1 MSAVLEVAPAVEPVI
16 SSNGY
21 VHPHLF
27 TVAEYDAM
35 IAQGIFDENDRVELL
50 NGRILEGMP
59 KGIRHAAINDL
70 LHEQCREKVGTQAII
85 RNQNPIRLDDSSE
98 PEPDLVLCLPPRE
111 TYFTRH
117 PRPEDILLVAEI
129 SDTTLSYDRNE
140 KARAYARAGLRQYLL
155 LNLSNRTI
163 EDYREPG
170 PDGYQFKQTHR
181 AGASFSLDAFP
192 AIVLEVNALLPTE

>member
-16 SSNGY
+16 SPNGY
-21 VHPHLF
+21 MRHHLF

-35 IAQGIFDENDRVELL
+35 IAQGVFDENDRVELL

-59 KGIRHAAINDL
+59 KGPKHSATTSRIARLFFRTLGD
-70 LHEQCREKVGTQAII
+70 EAII
-85 RNQNPIRLDDSSE
+85 RLQDPIRLDDNSE
-98 PEPDLVLCLPPRE
+98 PEPDLIVAQLVADE
-111 TYFTRH
+111 YDSRH

-140 KARAYARAGLRQYLL
+140 KARAYARAGLRQYLV
-155 LNLSNRTI
+155 LNLTNRTI
-163 EDYREPG
+163 EDYREPA

-181 AGASFSLDAFP
+181 AGASFSLIAFP
-192 AIVLEVNALLPTE
+192 SVVLEVNALLPAE